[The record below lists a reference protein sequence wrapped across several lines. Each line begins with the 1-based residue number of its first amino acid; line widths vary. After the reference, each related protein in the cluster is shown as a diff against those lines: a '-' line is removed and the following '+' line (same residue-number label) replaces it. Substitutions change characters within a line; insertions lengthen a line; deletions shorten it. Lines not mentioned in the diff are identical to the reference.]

1 MTLSTSPT
9 PLRVVLVHW
18 NQVQACIETI
28 DRFLNREVPVRITVV
43 DNGSRPEALEDLRRA
58 VQDRQSQVGLIEV
71 GANAGFGP
79 GANVGLREFLA
90 DPEDGD
96 WVVLA
101 PHDVDPFPGCLAAML
116 AEAKAQPM
124 AGLMCA
130 DVGDGMIPVIDP
142 YFGGMVV
149 PATHVRSS
157 AAHGGAGHGGAALD
171 GEGAHWED
179 AAADSAEGAHWEDAA
194 FPHGTLMMLRR
205 DCLAEIGLFDERFFS
220 YCEEADLALRAR
232 AAGWSIGLIRGAR
245 VQNIHI
251 GSGLAVVDYLQTRN
265 TLLLVQEMSGN
276 YHAFIRAWFT
286 IVQTLRGI
294 QKPSTRPIIFDA
306 RARVMG
312 LRDFVL
318 RRFGPPPSSIAVA
331 PSQFDPSM
339 HGARNNSS
347 TG

>member
-79 GANVGLREFLA
+79 GANLGLSEFLA
-90 DPEDGD
+90 DPEDGE

-116 AEAKAQPM
+116 VEAQAQPM

-157 AAHGGAGHGGAALD
+157 AAHGGA
-171 GEGAHWED
+171 
-179 AAADSAEGAHWEDAA
+179 AHWEDAA

-347 TG
+347 AG

>member
-90 DPEDGD
+90 DPEDGE

-116 AEAKAQPM
+116 VEAQAQPM

-157 AAHGGAGHGGAALD
+157 AAHGGA
-171 GEGAHWED
+171 
-179 AAADSAEGAHWEDAA
+179 AHWEDAA

-276 YHAFIRAWFT
+276 YHAFLRAWFT

>member
-43 DNGSRPEALEDLRRA
+43 DNGSRTEALKDLRRA

-90 DPEDGD
+90 DPADGE

-116 AEAKAQPM
+116 VEAQAQPM

-157 AAHGGAGHGGAALD
+157 AAHGGA
-171 GEGAHWED
+171 
-179 AAADSAEGAHWEDAA
+179 AHWEDAA

-220 YCEEADLALRAR
+220 YCEEADLARRAR

-347 TG
+347 AG

>member
-1 MTLSTSPT
+1 MTLQSVPT

-28 DRFLNREVPVRITVV
+28 DRFLDREIAVKITVV
-43 DNGSRPEALEDLRRA
+43 DNGSLPAAVDALRRG
-58 VQDRQSQVGLIEV
+58 VQLRSERVSLVEV
-71 GANAGFGP
+71 GANTGFGP
-79 GANVGLREFLA
+79 GANVGLRQFLETA
-90 DPEDGD
+90 DDGE
-96 WVVLA
+96 WVALA
-101 PHDVDPFPGCLAAML
+101 PHDVDPFPGCLSAML
-116 AEAKAQPM
+116 AAAETQPM

-130 DVGDGMIPVIDP
+130 DVGDGMTPVIDP

-149 PATHVRSS
+149 PASLPGIADSDSDSVTEAR
-157 AAHGGAGHGGAALD
+157 
-171 GEGAHWED
+171 WED
-179 AAADSAEGAHWEDAA
+179 SA

-205 DCLAEIGLFDERFFS
+205 ECLAEIGLFDERYFS

-286 IVQTLRGI
+286 IVQTVRGVR
-294 QKPSTRPIIFDA
+294 KPSTQPIIFDA
-306 RARVMG
+306 RARMMG

-318 RRFGPPPSSIAVA
+318 RRFGPPPTNIATP
-331 PSQFDPSM
+331 PSQFNPSL
-339 HGARNNSS
+339 HGSNGAAVD
-347 TG
+347 G

>member
-43 DNGSRPEALEDLRRA
+43 DNGSRTEALKDLRRA
-58 VQDRQSQVGLIEV
+58 VQDRQSQVDLIEV

-90 DPEDGD
+90 DPADGE

-116 AEAKAQPM
+116 VEAQAQPM

-157 AAHGGAGHGGAALD
+157 AAHGGA
-171 GEGAHWED
+171 
-179 AAADSAEGAHWEDAA
+179 AHWEDAA

>member
-1 MTLSTSPT
+1 MNLSSSPT

-18 NQVQACIETI
+18 NQAQACIETI
-28 DRFLNREVPVRITVV
+28 DRFLHREVPVRITVV
-43 DNGSRPEALEDLRRA
+43 DNGSRPEALKELTRA
-58 VQDRQSQVGLIEV
+58 VDERQSQVTLIEV

-149 PATHVRSS
+149 PATHVPS
-157 AAHGGAGHGGAALD
+157 AAAQGAAAQGAADGGAAHGGAALD
-171 GEGAHWED
+171 G
-179 AAADSAEGAHWEDAA
+179 EGAHWEDAA

-306 RARVMG
+306 RSRLMG
-312 LRDFVL
+312 LRDFLL
-318 RRFGPPPSSIAVA
+318 RRFGPPPSSIATP
-331 PSQFDPSM
+331 PSQFDPSL
-339 HGARNNSS
+339 HGASNNSRAD
-347 TG
+347 

>member
-1 MTLSTSPT
+1 VTLSTSPT

-18 NQVQACIETI
+18 NQAQACIETI
-28 DRFLNREVPVRITVV
+28 DRFLHREVPVQITVV
-43 DNGSRPEALEDLRRA
+43 DNGSGLQALEELRRA
-58 VQDRQSQVGLIEV
+58 VHGRQSQVSLIEV
-71 GANAGFGP
+71 GENAGFGP

-90 DPEDGD
+90 DSEDGE

-101 PHDVDPFPGCLAAML
+101 PHDVDPFPGCLSAML
-116 AEAKAQPM
+116 AEAETQPM

-149 PATHVRSS
+149 PASHVPP
-157 AAHGGAGHGGAALD
+157 AGAAPD
-171 GEGAHWED
+171 VAATAGA
-179 AAADSAEGAHWEDAA
+179 AHWEDAA

-318 RRFGPPPSSIAVA
+318 RRFGPPPSSIASP
-331 PSQFDPSM
+331 PSQFDSSM
-339 HGARNNSS
+339 HGATNNAKA
-347 TG
+347 G

>member
-90 DPEDGD
+90 DPADGE

-116 AEAKAQPM
+116 VEAQAQPM

-157 AAHGGAGHGGAALD
+157 AAHGGA
-171 GEGAHWED
+171 
-179 AAADSAEGAHWEDAA
+179 AHWEDAA

>member
-28 DRFLNREVPVRITVV
+28 DRFLHREVPVRITVV
-43 DNGSRPEALEDLRRA
+43 DNGSRPEALEELRGA
-58 VQDRQSQVGLIEV
+58 VQDRQSQVSLIEV
-71 GANAGFGP
+71 GANVGFGP
-79 GANVGLREFLA
+79 GANLGLREFLA
-90 DPEDGD
+90 DPEDGE

-101 PHDVDPFPGCLAAML
+101 PHDVDPFPGCLSAML
-116 AEAKAQPM
+116 LEAQAQPM

-149 PATHVRSS
+149 PATHVPS
-157 AAHGGAGHGGAALD
+157 ADALGAAS
-171 GEGAHWED
+171 
-179 AAADSAEGAHWEDAA
+179 DSAEGAHWEDAA

-347 TG
+347 AG

>member
-1 MTLSTSPT
+1 MTLPTSPT

-90 DPEDGD
+90 DPADGE

-116 AEAKAQPM
+116 VEAQAQPM

-157 AAHGGAGHGGAALD
+157 AAHGGA
-171 GEGAHWED
+171 
-179 AAADSAEGAHWEDAA
+179 AHWEDAA

>member
-1 MTLSTSPT
+1 VTLSTSPT

-90 DPEDGD
+90 DPEDGE

-116 AEAKAQPM
+116 LEAQAQPM

-149 PATHVRSS
+149 PATHVPSADAQGAADHVA
-157 AAHGGAGHGGAALD
+157 AAHGGDALGG
-171 GEGAHWED
+171 D
-179 AAADSAEGAHWEDAA
+179 AAHWEDAA

-276 YHAFIRAWFT
+276 YHAFVRAWFT
-286 IVQTLRGI
+286 IVQTLRGL

-318 RRFGPPPSSIAVA
+318 RRFGPPPSSIASP

-339 HGARNNSS
+339 HGVSNNSS
-347 TG
+347 AD

>member
-43 DNGSRPEALEDLRRA
+43 DNGSRPEALEELRRA

-157 AAHGGAGHGGAALD
+157 AAHGGAALD
-171 GEGAHWED
+171 G
-179 AAADSAEGAHWEDAA
+179 EGAHWEDAA

-306 RARVMG
+306 RARLTG
-312 LRDFVL
+312 LRDFLL
-318 RRFGPPPSSIAVA
+318 RRFGPPPSSIATP
-331 PSQFDPSM
+331 PSQFDPSL
-339 HGARNNSS
+339 HGASNNSRAD
-347 TG
+347 